1 MLNYNSIKM
10 MLDSG
15 YGSKI
20 DERVSDKRN
29 KHTKQTR
36 SEAITHWLLTKK
48 IKTTAIKF
56 NIPESTLKHWII
68 VYRKMNNEY
77 LY

>member
-1 MLNYNSIKM
+1 MLSYESINA

-36 SEAITHWLLTKK
+36 SKAITRWLLTKK
-48 IKTTAIKF
+48 IKATAIKF
-56 NIPESTLKHWII
+56 KIPESTLKHWII
-68 VYRKMNNEY
+68 VYKKMNNE
-77 LY
+77 